1 MTRKYYLDNLKV
13 MLTALVVFHH
23 SGLAYGD
30 GGGWAYTPSN
40 PNEFMPWIWHFFS
53 TNAAFFMGLF
63 FMISGYFVPQSYDRQ
78 GFVQFISKKAV
89 RLLVPFAIITA
100 FLSLVTGSP
109 ESGHTW
115 FLSSLFLFCLIY
127 ALIRLACKNYNGGK
141 TPQLTLGWIA
151 VFAIAMGIGSYIIR
165 QFFPQDKWVF
175 FSVFKF
181 EPAHYLQY
189 IMMFAIGVL
198 AGRFNWFER
207 MTNRTGLTAL
217 TIGVLLC
224 IGNYVRGNGAWSGF
238 VWRWFGIYESF
249 LCVTLCIGLVWLFRQ
264 IGNWDG
270 KFWHWCSQQAYGA
283 YIVHLFLILIF
294 QNLLDAVWVGAFGK
308 FMLISIL
315 STVASFVLTWLLR
328 MIPGVK
334 KVL

>member
-78 GFVQFISKKAV
+78 GFVQFICKKAV
-89 RLLVPFAIITA
+89 RLMVPFAIITA

-127 ALIRLACKNYNGGK
+127 ALIRLACKNCHSGK

-151 VFAIAMGIGSYIIR
+151 VFAIAMGIGSYAIR
-165 QFFPQDKWVF
+165 QFYPQDKWVF
-175 FSVFKF
+175 FSIFKF

-217 TIGVLLC
+217 AVGVLLC

-249 LCVTLCIGLVWLFRQ
+249 LCVTLCIGLMWLFRQ
-264 IGNWDG
+264 IGNWDD

>member
-1 MTRKYYLDNLKV
+1 MTRKYYLDSLKV
-13 MLTALVVFHH
+13 MLTALVIFHH

-78 GFVQFISKKAV
+78 GFAQFIGKKAL

-127 ALIRLACKNYNGGK
+127 ALIRLICKKCDRGK
-141 TPQLTLGWIA
+141 TVQLTLGLIA
-151 VFAIAMGIGSYIIR
+151 VFAIVMGVGSYFIR
-165 QFFPQDKWVF
+165 QFYPQDKWVF

-207 MTNRTGLTAL
+207 MTNRTGLAAL
-217 TIGVLLC
+217 AVGVLLC

-315 STVASFVLTWLLR
+315 STIASFVLTWLLR